1 MTADFSKQSLRTQ
14 EITKFDLFLRKCYVS
29 YKQCVEG
36 IVSFAE
42 ENENGKAIIMLLV
55 LLIYVPFLVVY
66 YFFEFLFTLP
76 FEVEVKETYSELHPY
91 LDSRCE
97 FISSYEDFVKRFG
110 NIPFEEN
117 YNTIEEALNKGHN
130 VLTGYLL
137 RDKMSNVTNDSLLLK
152 SASKDIASKRTWY
165 YVSFGN
171 ELNKALFCFLEGLVS
186 LKTAG
191 FDNHLVIWEGHI
203 PAINSKLQATFENE
217 DISIKLT

>member
-1 MTADFSKQSLRTQ
+1 MIVMKGIVLAGGSGTRLYPITKAVSKQLSLLKG
-14 EITKFDLFLRKCYVS
+14 E
-29 YKQCVEG
+29 
-36 IVSFAE
+36 A
-42 ENENGKAIIMLLV
+42 
-55 LLIYVPFLVVY
+55 
-66 YFFEFLFTLP
+66 
-76 FEVEVKETYSELHPY
+76 
-91 LDSRCE
+91 
-97 FISSYEDFVKRFG
+97 
-110 NIPFEEN
+110 FEEN
-117 YNTIEEALNKGHN
+117 YNTIEEALIKGHN

-152 SASKDIASKRTWY
+152 SATTNVVDKRTWY

-217 DISIKLT
+217 DISIRLT